1 MMTPNQKTFLEAFT
15 SGDDERAEQ
24 AALALIRMGHE
35 ALPLVRDLLSS
46 PDVDSRWWATRTIGQ
61 IDSAETLT
69 ALADQCADPDP
80 DVRACAI
87 FALGTFRERASEAV
101 PVLIEKLADSSVYVG
116 QMAADS
122 LARIGRPATPALI
135 EALKDDSPTVRGRA
149 ARALSHLTDESSIPA
164 LITSLDDES
173 PIVEYYAD
181 MALQKMGVGTVLLKP

>member
-1 MMTPNQKTFLEAFT
+1 MTPPDRETLLQAFT

-24 AALALIRMGHE
+24 AALALIRMGHN
-35 ALPLVRDLLSS
+35 ALPLVRELLSS

-61 IDSAETLT
+61 IDAAETVA

-80 DVRACAI
+80 DVRACAV
-87 FALGTFRERASEAV
+87 FALGTFRERAAEAV

-122 LARIGRPATPALI
+122 LARIGQPATPALI
-135 EALKDDSPTVRGRA
+135 GALKDDSPTVRGRA
-149 ARALSHLTDESSIPA
+149 ARALSHLADKSSIPA
-164 LITSLDDES
+164 LIASLDDES

-181 MALQKMGVGTVLLKP
+181 IALQKMGVGTVLLKP